1 MLPTMDH
8 GQAFRIKTRPLHPN
22 RDHPPGSS
30 VRRAMGTCYNV
41 SVAYLW
47 LLLWVFDATFK
58 EYFICIVWPS
68 VLLMEETCVPGKK
81 HRPRSQI
88 HT

>member
-8 GQAFRIKTRPLHPN
+8 GQAFRIKTRPLHPIVITH
-22 RDHPPGSS
+22 RAAS
-30 VRRAMGTCYNV
+30 VRRAMGTCYTV
-41 SVAYLW
+41 SVAY
-47 LLLWVFDATFK
+47 LWVFDATFK

-81 HRPRSQI
+81 PIDLGHKFMLKR
-88 HT
+88 